1 MKFFKR
7 VRQGTDVTQGAEVSN
22 RKLHTNH
29 RYLSTA
35 RKINVGVSAGLEY
48 QSMSH
53 LATRRDL
60 SWMQLLNAFP
70 FVTKVTP
77 VEMGNGDGLDT
88 GRANNYAFLA
98 RAQNSPGVIVG
109 INGGILFIKDFGAP
123 ASAPVVKTNTSNL
136 TGVVSDG
143 VNQFIAY
150 RHSNTFSF
158 STNGGT
164 AISSY
169 SFPDTLESVVGVHF
183 NDTQGMSPLIDK
195 LIPSNIFIV
204 FTAQR
209 ENVTTTRIRMY
220 TLGNANSTPVL
231 AGHFFINVAYAS
243 SAQASTLVVSYNAN
257 SISNPKP
264 RVIANYVTPDSEGS
278 TEIFEVSGTFAV
290 AGGWASFTREITSR
304 STSLSPNPTCTTGPS
319 GVDIIMNAGVGNDP
333 DELSVEFTVEPT
345 NTQFRMP
352 EPPDSVYVNG
362 FNYSQGEFCTS
373 AVKARTNNGL
383 SSSANIFY
391 PVNRGLRPFG
401 THNGNYSGSYIPPT
415 GTYSSM
421 FCLTRIS
428 VSYRTLYSPNS
439 LDFFLFPFIKW
450 NPETATQKAT
460 MELVQFSGTVRLVV
474 PIVTGNNAVNSTA
487 NGHLYVVTTSGIYL
501 LELHIGSFYWYS
513 RRFKKK
519 MHIPEDVLSE
529 LEGAYQQRPMSWG
542 L

>member
-7 VRQGTDVTQGAEVSN
+7 VRQGTDVTQGIGVEN
-22 RKLHTNH
+22 RKLHTNYK
-29 RYLSTA
+29 YLATA
-35 RKINVGVSAGLEY
+35 RKINVGVSAGLEF

-70 FVTKVTP
+70 FVTKITP
-77 VEMGNGDGLDT
+77 VNMGTGNGLDD
-88 GRANNYAFLA
+88 GRANSYAFLA

-109 INGGILFIKDFGAP
+109 INEGVLFIKDFGVPSA
-123 ASAPVVKTNTSNL
+123 APVVKTNTSNL

-143 VNQFIAY
+143 MNQFIAY
-150 RHSNTFSF
+150 RHSNTFNF

-195 LIPSNIFIV
+195 LIPSNIFIM

-278 TEIFEVSGTFAV
+278 TEIFEVSGTFAA

-304 STSLSPNPTCTTGPS
+304 STSISSNPTCTTGPS
-319 GVDIIMNAGVGNDP
+319 GVDIIMNVGVGNDL

-362 FNYSQGEFCTS
+362 FNYSQGQFCTS
-373 AVKARTNNGL
+373 PVVPVASGL
-383 SSSANIFY
+383 TRAANIFY
-391 PVNRGLRPFG
+391 PVTRGLRPFG
-401 THNGNYSGSYIPPT
+401 THNGNYAGSYIPPT
-415 GTYSSM
+415 GSYSPMFSM
-421 FCLTRIS
+421 TRILL
-428 VSYRTLYSPNS
+428 YQTLYSPNS
-439 LDFFLFPFIKW
+439 LDFFLFPLIKW
-450 NPETATQKAT
+450 NPETATEKAT
-460 MELVQFSGTVRLVV
+460 MELVELQGRIVMIV

-487 NGHLYVVTTSGIYL
+487 CGHLYVVTTEEIYL

-519 MHIPEDVLSE
+519 MHIPEEVLAE
-529 LEGAYQQRPMSWG
+529 LEGAYQQRPVRWG
-542 L
+542 S